1 MEISENVQHQP
12 VTQEFHPAI
21 VTSGVNLVKL
31 FSSSWPIMQNKLERL
46 LLQLCLLFAVAGNTR
61 TLL

>member
-21 VTSGVNLVKL
+21 VTSGANLVKL
-31 FSSSWPIMQNKLERL
+31 FFFVIAEDAK
-46 LLQLCLLFAVAGNTR
+46 
-61 TLL
+61 